1 METTFK
7 NVECVSSLKNP
18 PLWNKIYIIKKNP
31 ISCIEFNATSKHW
44 IVFSWWQHYKLVYCN
59 TLTALMLIKLIIE
72 MLKFSKN
79 MFFKVQNFVK
89 EDRELIFKKTI
100 FLHENLKFN

>member
-1 METTFK
+1 
-7 NVECVSSLKNP
+7 
-18 PLWNKIYIIKKNP
+18 
-31 ISCIEFNATSKHW
+31 
-44 IVFSWWQHYKLVYCN
+44 
-59 TLTALMLIKLIIE
+59 MLIKLIIE